1 MAKLVLSSFRAI
13 LALFLMST
21 LLSGCAS
28 YKQNIMLKPGENFTP
43 DPIRREALDAEKNY
57 VIQKND
63 YLKLEVFSNKGE
75 RIIDPDAELLKQM
88 GNATQTNQKPQL
100 NYLVDL
106 NGIIKFPMVGEIK
119 IDSLSLRQ
127 AEEMLQKL
135 YNQYYTDCFV
145 SLTFV
150 NKRVIVL
157 GAVGGQVIPL
167 TNQRVSLAEILALSK
182 GLANDAKAHNI
193 RVLRGEKVF
202 LIDFSTIQGFKDGN
216 LIVEP
221 GDIVYVE
228 PIRRPFAE
236 AFRDYGAVVSILVTV
251 TSLIVVLTR

>member
-1 MAKLVLSSFRAI
+1 MVKLVLRAI
-13 LALFLMST
+13 HAHFILVSLVMS
-21 LLSGCAS
+21 LLGCSS
-28 YKQNIMLKPGENFTP
+28 YRQNIMFKTGENFKP
-43 DPIRREALDAEKNY
+43 ASIKQEALIAEKNY

-75 RIIDPDAELLKQM
+75 RVIDPDGELLKEM
-88 GNATQTNQKPQL
+88 GGGTQNTQRPQL
-100 NYLVDL
+100 TYLV
-106 NGIIKFPMVGEIK
+106 NSEGIAKFPMIGEIK

-127 AEEMLQKL
+127 AEEILQKQ
-135 YNQYYTDCFV
+135 YNQYFTDCFV
-145 SLTFV
+145 ALTFL

-167 TNQRVSLAEILALSK
+167 INQRVSLTEVLALSK

-193 RVLRGEKVF
+193 RVLRGDQVF
-202 LIDFSTIQGFKDGN
+202 LVDFSTIQGFKSGN
-216 LIVEP
+216 LVIEP

-228 PIRRPFAE
+228 PVRRPFVE
-236 AFRDYGAVVSILVTV
+236 GFRDYGAIASILITL